1 MPGGFFMSALFA
13 SDLLAANEGDGL
25 KAKRQEI
32 FCVPGCHAKTAAHA
46 AHRSSLG
53 HP

>member
-1 MPGGFFMSALFA
+1 MSVLSA
-13 SDLLAANEGDGL
+13 SELLAVKEGDGL